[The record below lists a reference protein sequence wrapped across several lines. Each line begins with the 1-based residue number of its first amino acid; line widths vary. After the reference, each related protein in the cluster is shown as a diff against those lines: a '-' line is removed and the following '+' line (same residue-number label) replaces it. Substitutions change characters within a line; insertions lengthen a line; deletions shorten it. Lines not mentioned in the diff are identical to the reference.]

1 MTFVLANKSPTSYLL
16 FPTIKKVKISM
27 GQMIGVKLSTGN
39 DIVGKVS
46 NINKDKK
53 HFSIETEN
61 GIITCF
67 IPLDQ
72 VIKLF

>member
-16 FPTIKKVKISM
+16 FPTIKKVKISV
-27 GQMIGVKLSTGN
+27 GEMIGVKLSSGE

-46 NINKDKK
+46 NIDKDKK
-53 HFSIETEN
+53 HFSIKTESK
-61 GIITCF
+61 IVTCF